1 MSMPSERNRPL
12 SEDELTALDQF
23 LLSASCSEAM
33 PIDEAHGYLTALVVS
48 HNRATQSE
56 WLSAIW
62 GTPEFADSH
71 EQANMTGCL
80 LRMRNE
86 IATVLGTHC
95 PFEPL
100 VIEEEEDGEV
110 VEAYEG
116 WCLGFIHA
124 VADHQESWDKLAKN
138 EQELLSPIARIA
150 LLLNEDEPDMDDEEY
165 EACIELLPGAVAG
178 LYAYW
183 EASGSPGQESIG
195 RG

>member
-1 MSMPSERNRPL
+1 MSSERNSPL
-12 SEDELTALDQF
+12 SEDELAALDHF
-23 LLSASCSEAM
+23 LLSEFCREAM
-33 PIDEAHGYLTALVVS
+33 PIDEAHGYLSALVVS
-48 HNRATQSE
+48 HNRASQSE

-62 GTPEFADSH
+62 GSPEFADH
-71 EQANMTGCL
+71 DEQTKMTDSL

-86 IATVLGTHC
+86 IAAALEADH
-95 PFEPL
+95 PYEPL
-100 VIEEEEDGEV
+100 IIEEEEDGEV

-138 EQELLSPIARIA
+138 EQELLTPIAKIA
-150 LLLNEDEPDMDDEEY
+150 LRLNEEEPEMDDEEY

-183 EASGSPGQESIG
+183 AVVH
-195 RG
+195 